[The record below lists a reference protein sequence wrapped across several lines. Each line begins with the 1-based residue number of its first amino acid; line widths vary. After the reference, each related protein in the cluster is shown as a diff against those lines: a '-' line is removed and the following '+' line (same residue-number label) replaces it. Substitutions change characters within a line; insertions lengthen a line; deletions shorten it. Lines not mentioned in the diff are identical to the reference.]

1 MTVILTIDRGDEICR
16 DVQAFFA
23 RLGDERMPPLWKQAN
38 ARCECFQWRGT
49 GASEWIACDGSSP
62 GEER

>member
-38 ARCECFQWRGT
+38 ARCECSQWHGT
-49 GASEWIACDGSSP
+49 GASE
-62 GEER
+62 